1 MTKQVEI
8 NDKMRAIL
16 VDWLVEVHCKFKLRR
31 ETLYITITIIDKY
44 LAQQLCSKAQLQL
57 VGVSALLIACK
68 YEEIY
73 PPELKDFVY
82 ITDKAY
88 TKEDVL

>member
-1 MTKQVEI
+1 
-8 NDKMRAIL
+8 MRAIL
-16 VDWLVEVHCKFKLRR
+16 VDWLIEVHSKFKLHK
-31 ETLYITITIIDKY
+31 ETLFITITIIDKY
-44 LAQQLCSKAQLQL
+44 LSTELCSKAQLQL

-73 PPELKDFVY
+73 PPELKDFVF
-82 ITDKAY
+82 ITDRAY